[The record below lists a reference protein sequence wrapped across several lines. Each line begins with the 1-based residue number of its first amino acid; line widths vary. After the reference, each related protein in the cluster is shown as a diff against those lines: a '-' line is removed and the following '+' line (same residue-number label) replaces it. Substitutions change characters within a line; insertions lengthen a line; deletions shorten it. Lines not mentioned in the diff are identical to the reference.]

1 MPLLLAN
8 QIAEISHVV
17 VQKGSYS
24 LIFKEWRARGVGVI
38 REGGITEDLRYLYMG
53 CLPFVQ
59 TTWVE
64 ILCLNIKTI
73 KFDVEGEQLATKY
86 IEISWT
92 D

>member
-1 MPLLLAN
+1 M
-8 QIAEISHVV
+8 
-17 VQKGSYS
+17 
-24 LIFKEWRARGVGVI
+24 VI

-64 ILCLNIKTI
+64 ILCLNIKAI

-86 IEISWT
+86 IEISCT

>member
-1 MPLLLAN
+1 M
-8 QIAEISHVV
+8 
-17 VQKGSYS
+17 
-24 LIFKEWRARGVGVI
+24 GVI

-64 ILCLNIKTI
+64 ILCLNIKAI

-86 IEISWT
+86 IEIS
-92 D
+92 

>member
-1 MPLLLAN
+1 M
-8 QIAEISHVV
+8 
-17 VQKGSYS
+17 G
-24 LIFKEWRARGVGVI
+24 GGVI

-86 IEISWT
+86 IEIS
-92 D
+92 